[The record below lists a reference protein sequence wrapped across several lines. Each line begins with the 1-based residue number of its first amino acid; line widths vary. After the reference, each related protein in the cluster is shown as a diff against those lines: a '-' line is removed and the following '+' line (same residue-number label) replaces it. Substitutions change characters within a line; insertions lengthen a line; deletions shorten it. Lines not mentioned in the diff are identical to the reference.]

1 MLPKTRKTRKYCR
14 PGKSLIAAGFLN
26 PQRWHNLSK
35 GEIARALREH
45 QGLSVK
51 EVKKVHHLKHQV
63 CISYITTKGITCSSF
78 FSYRIFESWQKAVES
93 LIYNCHSL
101 KELYTLTRHIQYDI
115 DYFPYLVEI
124 SDALAKLN
132 EVIAQALENRTCQL
146 KLTLQMA
153 A

>member
-1 MLPKTRKTRKYCR
+1 MLPKTRKTRKYRR
-14 PGKSLIAAGFLN
+14 PGKSLIAAGKLN

-78 FSYRIFESWQKAVES
+78 FSYRIFESWLKAVES

-101 KELYTLTRHIQYDI
+101 KEFYSLTRHIQYDL

-124 SDALAKLN
+124 SDA
-132 EVIAQALENRTCQL
+132 IAQALENRTCQL
-146 KLTLQMA
+146 KLTLQKA

>member
-124 SDALAKLN
+124 SD
-132 EVIAQALENRTCQL
+132 VIAQALENRTCQL

>member
-1 MLPKTRKTRKYCR
+1 MLPKTRKTRKYRR
-14 PGKSLIAAGFLN
+14 PGKSLIAARFLN
-26 PQRWHNLSK
+26 PQKWHNLSK
-35 GEIARALREH
+35 GEIARALREN

-101 KELYTLTRHIQYDI
+101 KELYTLTRHIQYDL

-124 SDALAKLN
+124 SDA
-132 EVIAQALENRTCQL
+132 IAQALENRTCQL
-146 KLTLQMA
+146 KLTLQKA

>member
-1 MLPKTRKTRKYCR
+1 M
-14 PGKSLIAAGFLN
+14 
-26 PQRWHNLSK
+26 
-35 GEIARALREH
+35 
-45 QGLSVK
+45 
-51 EVKKVHHLKHQV
+51 KKVHHLKHQV
-63 CISYITTKGITCSSF
+63 CISYVTTKGITCSSF